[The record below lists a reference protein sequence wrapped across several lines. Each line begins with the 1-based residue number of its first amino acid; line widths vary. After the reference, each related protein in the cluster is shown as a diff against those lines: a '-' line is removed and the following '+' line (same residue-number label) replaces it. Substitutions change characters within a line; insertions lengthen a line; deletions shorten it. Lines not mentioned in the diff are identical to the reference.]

1 MPRLRNPLATS
12 IGSKTVMAITGLLLF
27 GFVVAH
33 MIGNLQVFAGP
44 AKLNGYAETL
54 QDLGPL
60 LWVMRG
66 GLLVIFLAHLAA
78 AFSIYR
84 TNSAARPVAYVS
96 SKPQITTYAAR
107 TMVYSGLIVLAFV
120 VYHLAHFTFGWVAP
134 GYASLRDHLGRP
146 DVYSMVVLGFRVP
159 AIAIS
164 YVVAQAVLATHLSHG
179 LSSAFQTLGVT
190 HPRLAFL
197 KAGFGKAVAAVIF
210 VGNVSMPLA
219 ALLGGLHLPGECAA
233 CGGR

>member
-1 MPRLRNPLATS
+1 MPRLRNPFATS
-12 IGSKTVMAITGLLLF
+12 IGSKTVMAITGLFLF
-27 GFVVAH
+27 LFVLAH

-44 AKLNGYAETL
+44 AKLNAYAKTL

-60 LWVMRG
+60 LWVMRI
-66 GLLVIFLAHLAA
+66 GLLSIFLAHLAA
-78 AFSIYR
+78 AFSIWR
-84 TNSAARPVAYVS
+84 ANRAARPVAYVS
-96 SKPQITTYAAR
+96 AKPQITTYAAR
-107 TMVYSGLIVLAFV
+107 TMVFSGLVVLAFV

-134 GYASLRDHLGRP
+134 GYAHLTDSLGRH

-197 KAGFGKAVAAVIF
+197 KAGFGKAVAAIVF

-219 ALLGGLHLPGECAA
+219 ALFGGLHLPSECAT

>member
-1 MPRLRNPLATS
+1 MPRLRNPFATS

-27 GFVVAH
+27 GFVLAH
-33 MIGNLQVFAGP
+33 MVGNLQIFAGP
-44 AKLNGYAETL
+44 AKLNGYAKTL

-66 GLLVIFLAHLAA
+66 GLLVIFLTHLFA
-78 AFSIYR
+78 AFSIWR
-84 TNSAARPVAYVS
+84 ANQAARPVAYVS
-96 SKPQITTYAAR
+96 AKPQVTTYAAR
-107 TMVYSGLIVLAFV
+107 TMVYGGLIVLAFV

-134 GYASLRDHLGRP
+134 GYAHLEDPLGRH
-146 DVYSMVVLGFRVP
+146 DVYAMVVLGFRVP

-164 YVVAQAVLATHLSHG
+164 YVVAQAVLALHLSHG

-210 VGNVSMPLA
+210 VGNVSMPLT
-219 ALLGGLHLPGECAA
+219 ALLGGFHLPAECVS

>member
-1 MPRLRNPLATS
+1 MPRSRNPFATS

-27 GFVVAH
+27 GFVLAH

-44 AKLNGYAETL
+44 AKLNAYAKTL

-60 LWVMRG
+60 LWVMRV
-66 GLLVIFLAHLAA
+66 GLLVIFLTHIYA
-78 AFSIYR
+78 AFSIWR
-84 TNSAARPVAYVS
+84 ANQAARPVAYVS
-96 SKPQITTYAAR
+96 AQPQITTCAAR
-107 TMVYSGLIVLAFV
+107 TMVFGGLIVLAFV
-120 VYHLAHFTFGWVAP
+120 IYHLAHFTFGWVAP
-134 GYASLRDHLGRP
+134 DYASRHDALGRP
-146 DVYSMVVLGFRVP
+146 DVYAMVVLGFRVP

-164 YVVAQAVLATHLSHG
+164 YVVAQAVLALHLSHG

-197 KAGFGKAVAAVIF
+197 KAGFGKAVAVVIF

-219 ALLGGLHLPGECAA
+219 ALLGGLHLPAECVA
-233 CGGR
+233 CGGH